1 MNKQEIISV
10 IQKDIGNFDWVE
22 FCPNGGWPIFDSL
35 DLRIYSQKQVDDTLM
50 VDADLL
56 YGCKIPDGCFPGH
69 INGDEVRKIIVI
81 KESKLISIDTKI
93 ESGD

>member
-1 MNKQEIISV
+1 MDKQEIISV
-10 IQKDIGNFDWVE
+10 IKKDIENFDWVE

-35 DLRIYSQKQVDDTLM
+35 DLRIYSQEQRDDTVI

-69 INGDEVRKIIVI
+69 FNGDEVRKIIVLN
-81 KESKLISIDTKI
+81 ESGLVSIDTKI
-93 ESGD
+93 ESSN